1 MIFSNFRNYY
11 LSLKK
16 ATCVFICIWVL
27 DPLNAGVS
35 KSGRGHLIIWNISC
49 RQFWASLH
57 DCWKPPLSPLQ
68 EKYVSYPLN
77 HLSSS
82 DTIRCP
88 YKPIAYSMPNTVL
101 CVCCTFYFVRW
112 SNIHLKDEI
121 ILCNARENN
130 SWFYDWWIQDV
141 SAKLGLQYWA
151 EQSVILTWWEK
162 ECGNSM
168 CKEDSVKGKLAS
180 QKT

>member
-1 MIFSNFRNYY
+1 MSNFLKLICIFIFDFIKELLCSRILLLVQLEKCNTSHAVLFLTWLFSNFRNYY

-16 ATCVFICIWVL
+16 ATCVCICIWVL

-35 KSGRGHLIIWNISC
+35 KSGRGHLILWNISC

-77 HLSSS
+77 NLSSS

-88 YKPIAYSMPNTVL
+88 YKPIAYSL
-101 CVCCTFYFVRW
+101 CPTLCYVFAVHF
-112 SNIHLKDEI
+112 
-121 ILCNARENN
+121 IL
-130 SWFYDWWIQDV
+130 
-141 SAKLGLQYWA
+141 
-151 EQSVILTWWEK
+151 
-162 ECGNSM
+162 
-168 CKEDSVKGKLAS
+168 
-180 QKT
+180 